1 MQAITQAPQVFTD
14 SWWNTLLNNTN
25 YLTTPTVIKD
35 SVPQALFNEQDLAGI
50 FRQVPTKLGF
60 GEPGLRVYVGSGQ
73 QVTEMVEIYRNPIQP
88 EETLR
93 QFTQRIFGESSFGLI
108 VNRATKYHIDL
119 AKRLA
124 PLYQGIK
131 EKLGVE
137 WIDLNATLFVGN
149 YGYTPFGV
157 HYDGEAKSVI
167 HFHQGPGKKLMTL
180 WDDETFE
187 GKTGSRIHYPYPEKI
202 LPYGTTYE
210 IEANDTFFLP
220 EGPFHIGNT
229 EEFSMALT
237 VVIKGISVKDWL
249 TNALAEMNTD
259 SFNPEVL
266 AGYET
271 DVDEVFAQGV
281 IESTVSDLP
290 FNNLVKTA
298 MEDYQ
303 LSLKSNCGF
312 KPPRWSDEKTYENLA
327 TQRIQ
332 LVQPFQMYHKALKD
346 NQVRLYFR
354 RNKQNFAEA
363 KTIVPMIEQLNNG
376 DVLEVGKVLEQHTY
390 NKDYLTEFF
399 TLLLNHQAIELV

>member
-1 MQAITQAPQVFTD
+1 MQAITQTSPVFTE
-14 SWWNTLLNNTN
+14 SWWDTLLDDTN
-25 YLTTPTVIKD
+25 YLTEATIIKD
-35 SVPQALFNEQDLAGI
+35 SVPQDFFQEKDLHYVL
-50 FRQVPTKLGF
+50 RQIPQKLSF
-60 GEPGLRVYVGSGQ
+60 LQPGLRVYVEGRQ
-73 QVTEMVEIYRNPIQP
+73 AVKEMTEMYRNPLQA
-88 EETLR
+88 EETL
-93 QFTQRIFGESSFGLI
+93 QKFTQRIFEEQKYGIIL
-108 VNRATKYHIDL
+108 NRVTSYHPEL
-119 AKRLA
+119 GKKLA
-124 PLYQGIK
+124 PLYQGII
-131 EKLGVE
+131 EKLGVD
-137 WIDLNATLFVGN
+137 WIDLNATMFIGN

-157 HYDGEAKSVI
+157 HYDGEATNVI
-167 HFHQGPGKKLMTL
+167 HFHLGPGIKVMTL
-180 WDDETFE
+180 WDQDTFVE
-187 GKTGSRIHYPYPEKI
+187 QTGSRMHFAHPEKI
-202 LPYGTTYE
+202 LSHGTDYV
-210 IEANDTFFLP
+210 IKPNDTFYLP

-229 EEFSMALT
+229 EEFSIAVT
-237 VVIKGISVKDWL
+237 VVIKGISVKDWI

-271 DVDEVFAQGV
+271 DVDEVFAQRV